1 VPRDRANLR
10 TDLWAD
16 TSWRGLTYGAQW
28 LYQHI
33 LTTSTLNACGVAD
46 WRTVRIAAM
55 SVNVTPELVEEFAA
69 ELERH
74 YFLVI
79 DRDTEEVLI
88 RSFFRHD
95 GILLQPNPMKGAL
108 RQFAGIASG
117 LLRGVIAHEMN
128 RLQQENPNGFSK
140 DGHGFNV
147 WALEGMKTLLGSP
160 QIDVKNP
167 SGNPSANPSLK
178 GSANPSVNPS
188 PTSTSTSTPTDASH
202 PGEEAEPKKAK
213 ETRLPKDWVPITSHY
228 DLAKERGVDVAAE
241 VDAFRLHAETHDRHA
256 ARWNAAFTTWL
267 KKSKPRSTAGAARQG
282 ITPEEM
288 LRRRD
293 EAMSRG

>member
-1 VPRDRANLR
+1 MPRDRANLR

-16 TSWRGLTYGAQW
+16 ASWRSLTYGAQW

-55 SVNVTPELVEEFAA
+55 SVNVTPALVEEFAA
-69 ELERH
+69 ELEREH
-74 YFLVI
+74 FLVV
-79 DRDTEEVLI
+79 DRETEEALV

-108 RQFAGIASG
+108 RQFAGIASS
-117 LLRGVIAHEMN
+117 LIRGVIAHEMN

-147 WALEGMKTLLGSP
+147 WALEGMRTLLGTP

-167 SGNPSANPSLK
+167 SVDPSPNPSDKGTENPSAK
-178 GSANPSVNPS
+178 GSD
-188 PTSTSTSTPTDASH
+188 TSTSTATTTEASL
-202 PGEEAEPKKAK
+202 PAEGEAKKRS
-213 ETRLPKDWVPITSHY
+213 TRLPSSWAPTASHLDY
-228 DLAKERGVDVAAE
+228 AREKSLDVAAE
-241 VDAFRLHAETHDRHA
+241 ADAFRLHAETHDRHA
-256 ARWNAAFTTWL
+256 AQWNSAFTTWL
-267 KKSKPRSTAGAARQG
+267 KKAKPRQQAAGPRQG
-282 ITPEEM
+282 MTPDEM
-288 LRRRD
+288 RRRRE
-293 EAMSRG
+293 EAMRRG

>member
-1 VPRDRANLR
+1 MPRDRANLR

-16 TSWRGLTYGAQW
+16 SSWRCLTYGAQW

-55 SVNVTPELVEEFAA
+55 SVNVTPALVEEFAA
-69 ELERH
+69 ELEQH
-74 YFLVI
+74 HFLVV
-79 DRDTEEVLI
+79 DRGTEEVLI

-108 RQFAGIASG
+108 RQYAGIASG

-140 DGHGFNV
+140 DGTGFNV
-147 WALEGMKTLLGSP
+147 WTLEGMRTLLGSP

-167 SGNPSANPSLK
+167 SGNPSVNPSAK
-178 GSANPSVNPS
+178 GSGNPSVNPS

-202 PGEEAEPKKAK
+202 PGEETEPKKAR
-213 ETRLPKDWVPITSHY
+213 ETRLPKDWAPAASHL
-228 DLAKERGVDVAAE
+228 DLARERGVDVVAE
-241 VDAFRLHAETHDRHA
+241 AEAFRLHAETHDRRA

-267 KKSKPRSTAGAARQG
+267 KKSTPRTGARTPRQG
-282 ITPEEM
+282 ITPDEM
-288 LRRRD
+288 RRRRE